1 MMGKAKAKERLLSTL
16 PDEFRKV
23 AQQANVPL
31 NDFPNPYEYAQTLA
45 TYDLSKLPKASKETL
60 QLYEDV
66 IERDL
71 PGIMQ
76 HFTSTPGAP
85 PPSAS
90 SLQPDGELR
99 GWLTSRPRRAS
110 GSGATSRCGRARLS
124 TTGGR
129 RSRSRPAPRGNQISG
144 APRHGRDVVSVAAS
158 ARWRGVF
165 RPWTRRCRPTS
176 PVTASV
182 RWRGGSRRSTQ
193 YFSG

>member
-1 MMGKAKAKERLLSTL
+1 MPSMMGKAKAKERLLSTL

-99 GWLTSRPRRAS
+99 GWLHKQATSGKWQRRYFALREGTLEYYRRPEEPKPSGALDLAGCRAKPRPESDRPFTIRIETRERPYHLAAAS
-110 GSGATSRCGRARLS
+110 GDEMSEWLLCLQHHCSRGESG
-124 TTGGR
+124 
-129 RSRSRPAPRGNQISG
+129 
-144 APRHGRDVVSVAAS
+144 
-158 ARWRGVF
+158 
-165 RPWTRRCRPTS
+165 
-176 PVTASV
+176 
-182 RWRGGSRRSTQ
+182 
-193 YFSG
+193 

>member
-1 MMGKAKAKERLLSTL
+1 MPSMMGKAKAKERLLSTL

-45 TYDLSKLPKASKETL
+45 TYDLSKLPKASKEIL

-99 GWLTSRPRRAS
+99 GWLHKQATSGKWQRRYFALREGTLEYYRRPEEPKP
-110 GSGATSRCGRARLS
+110 SGAAWKSNFGCPT
-124 TTGGR
+124 
-129 RSRSRPAPRGNQISG
+129 
-144 APRHGRDVVSVAAS
+144 
-158 ARWRGVF
+158 
-165 RPWTRRCRPTS
+165 PWTRRCLRSCVCSMAWSFQAMDATLS
-176 PVTASV
+176 PNVARDRVGSMA
-182 RWRGGSRRSTQ
+182 WRL
-193 YFSG
+193 

>member
-1 MMGKAKAKERLLSTL
+1 MNCHGHPAQRRGPQLDEAKEEVRKGRAHCLVFNHLRRSMPSMMGKAKAKERLLSTL

-31 NDFPNPYEYAQTLA
+31 NDFPHPYECAQTLA

-85 PPSAS
+85 PPSSAS
-90 SLQPDGELR
+90 S
-99 GWLTSRPRRAS
+99 SPRRA
-110 GSGATSRCGRARLS
+110 
-124 TTGGR
+124 
-129 RSRSRPAPRGNQISG
+129 RP
-144 APRHGRDVVSVAAS
+144 
-158 ARWRGVF
+158 
-165 RPWTRRCRPTS
+165 
-176 PVTASV
+176 
-182 RWRGGSRRSTQ
+182 
-193 YFSG
+193 